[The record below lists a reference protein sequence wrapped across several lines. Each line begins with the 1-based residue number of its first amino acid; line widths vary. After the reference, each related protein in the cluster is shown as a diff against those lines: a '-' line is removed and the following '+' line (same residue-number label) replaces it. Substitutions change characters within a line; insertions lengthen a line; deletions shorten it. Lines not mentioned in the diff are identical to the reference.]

1 MSISHPP
8 NLLVVAT
15 NGSPL
20 AIIENLCELDPKIG
34 DVVYERS
41 RFLPWLLKRLQ
52 RPEFDYNKQYASE
65 LLAVLLQNSERMTLE
80 SIRLCRC
87 V

>member
-1 MSISHPP
+1 MSNTHQS
-8 NLLVVAT
+8 NLLVV
-15 NGSPL
+15 GSKGVPL

-41 RFLPWLLKRLQ
+41 PFLPWLLKRLQ

-65 LLAVLLQNSERMTLE
+65 LLAVLLQNSERMPQK
-80 SIRLCRC
+80 SIRLCAC